1 MGEGADGV
9 QRLQVLADSPAGQGL
24 PSGPRLRQRAAS
36 RRRRRRAAGAL
47 AAAAVVTAAVIVPLR
62 AQGGGPGPAAAGTGG
77 GPRPASAGTGGGP
90 GPAAGTG
97 RYHVIARSGSAVE
110 LAASSAPSAAP
121 AGAAAERSLAGA
133 EEQFSL
139 AFLQR
144 ISGPAARSNAVV
156 SPSSLADALAM
167 LQLGARGSAAAQL
180 ASALRTPG
188 LTAASQAAAWHALIA
203 DEERAA
209 AGQGVSLESA
219 NALWSQRGLRL
230 DRAFMAALRSNFGAG
245 VWQADFAGHPQAA
258 VQALN
263 QWTSDHT
270 HGRIRQLFSP
280 GAVGPQ
286 TQLVV
291 ANALYLKARWAI
303 PFNPLLTADAPFRLG
318 SGKSTAVPF
327 MHSGSPLSARAS
339 AGDGVDAVQLPYA
352 QGRFAAVVLMPT
364 GQDLGSYLAHL
375 TPAGLSRQ
383 LAGMRPAG
391 VQLALPKFT
400 LRGSYQLNGT
410 LQSMGVRD
418 VFGSPGLTA
427 ITPGGAL
434 SVQDVEQ
441 HTYLSVT
448 EQGTEAAAATGIEI
462 GTAAVPATLRLTIN
476 RPFLF
481 LVRDTATG
489 AILFASTV
497 VNPAQ

>member
-1 MGEGADGV
+1 MGEGADGL
-9 QRLQVLADSPAGQGL
+9 QRLRVLADSPAGQGL

-36 RRRRRRAAGAL
+36 RRRRRRTAGVI

-62 AQGGGPGPAAAGTGG
+62 VHHSGPGPAAAGAGG
-77 GPRPASAGTGGGP
+77 
-90 GPAAGTG
+90 
-97 RYHVIARSGSAVE
+97 YQVIARSGSAVE
-110 LAASSAPSAAP
+110 LAASSAPPAGP
-121 AGAAAERSLAGA
+121 AGAAAEKSLATA

-144 ISGPAARSNAVV
+144 ISGPAAKSNAVV

-188 LTAASQAAAWHALIA
+188 LSADQQAAAWHALIA

-209 AGQGVSLESA
+209 ARQGVSLESA
-219 NALWSQRGLRL
+219 NALWTQRGMRL
-230 DRAFMAALRSNFGAG
+230 DRAFMGALRSNFGAG
-245 VWQADFAGHPQAA
+245 VWQTDFAGHPQAA

-263 QWTSDHT
+263 AWTSDHT

-286 TQLVV
+286 TQLVL
-291 ANALYLKARWAI
+291 ANALYLKARWAT
-303 PFNPLLTADAPFRLG
+303 PFSKALTADGPFRLG
-318 SGKSTAVPF
+318 GGKTTAVPF
-327 MHSGSPLSARAS
+327 MHSGGALSARAF
-339 AGDGVDAVQLPYA
+339 AGGGVDAVQLPYA

-364 GQDLGSYLAHL
+364 GQDLGSYLARL

-383 LAGMRPAG
+383 LAAMQPAE

-400 LRGSYQLNGT
+400 LRGSYLLNGT

-434 SVQDVEQ
+434 SVQDVQQ
-441 HTYLSVT
+441 HTYLRVT
-448 EQGTEAAAATGIEI
+448 EQGTEAAAATGIEV
-462 GTAAVPATLRLTIN
+462 GSSVAAPTLRLTIN

-497 VNPAQ
+497 VSPAR